1 MNKKSIIISLGIIL
15 ALVVLLVLLI
25 VYNSKPVNYEIV
37 DLPTDNFIDNQSSKT
52 HLDTVVAIGMEELGI
67 SGCSIRIRDM
77 NDQLRNNPGVS
88 GLELGAAI
96 FGSGKSYLIYVDPSI
111 DKREII
117 TVMSHELIHLRQY
130 FSEDLIVI
138 NGSAGIVKWKG
149 EEMNVLNLEY
159 NLRPW
164 EIEAF
169 AEQRNLAKN
178 IKGIL
183 LPGY

>member
-1 MNKKSIIISLGIIL
+1 MNKKSVIVALGIII
-15 ALVVLLVLLI
+15 AIVLLILLI
-25 VYNSKPVNYEIV
+25 VYSSKPVNYAVV
-37 DLPTDNFIDNQSSKT
+37 DLPTDNFIDNQSSKP

-67 SGCSIRIRDM
+67 SGCSVRIRDM
-77 NDQLRNNPGVS
+77 NEQLRNNPGAS

-96 FGSGKSYLIYVDPSI
+96 FGSGNSYLIYVDPSI
-111 DKREII
+111 DKREVI

-130 FSEDLIVI
+130 FSEDLMII

-164 EIEAF
+164 EVEAF
-169 AEQRNLAKN
+169 AEQRNLAKD
-178 IKGIL
+178 IMRIL
-183 LPGY
+183 LPEN

>member
-15 ALVVLLVLLI
+15 ALVLLVLLI
-25 VYNSKPVNYEIV
+25 VYNSKPVNYAVV
-37 DLPTDNFIDNQSSKT
+37 DLPTDNFIDNQSSKP

-67 SGCSIRIRDM
+67 SGCSVRIRDM
-77 NDQLRNNPGVS
+77 NEQLRNNPGAS

-96 FGSGKSYLIYVDPSI
+96 FGSGNSYLIYVDPSI
-111 DKREII
+111 DKREVI

-130 FSEDLIVI
+130 FSEDLMVI

-164 EIEAF
+164 EVEAF
-169 AEQRNLAKN
+169 AEQGDLSSS
-178 IKGIL
+178 ISDIL
-183 LPGY
+183 LPRD